1 MSTEIRLWKVGQQ
14 DLLEQVEVRR
24 LDLEARLEAWMERDI
39 SILSTDLFVIGRQ
52 VETEFGGY
60 IDLLCLDRNGDVVIV
75 ELKRDKTPR
84 QITAQGLD
92 YASWVDGL
100 SHDAIS
106 RQANEYLSQ
115 ARTTLEEAFAA
126 HFGLPLPEVLNED
139 HAILIVGSEI
149 DPSSERIIR
158 YLSTRHGVNINAVTF
173 SFFDDKGG
181 GAQYMA
187 RVFLVEPEEVQQRA
201 QHGSESKRQP
211 NRTPEELLEMAERAG
226 VGPLY
231 RELVK
236 ALGGHLQRGTTRSA
250 IVFNGRFENS
260 TKVVFSLIPGE
271 SSESTGLRFHAYLY
285 RLEKLLHLDTS
296 AIEANLPESREE
308 WKYYANAD
316 KDYWG
321 AAGYF
326 KTSGEISRFLA
337 LFAGR
342 TGQDG
347 GPTPA

>member
-14 DLLEQVEVRR
+14 DLLEQVEIRR
-24 LDLEARLEAWMERDI
+24 LDLETRLEAWMERDI
-39 SILSTDLFVIGRQ
+39 SILSTDLLVIGRQ
-52 VETEFGGY
+52 VETDFGGY
-60 IDLLCLDRNGDVVIV
+60 IDILCLDRNGDVAIV

-84 QITAQGLD
+84 QITAQALD
-92 YASWVDGL
+92 YASWVDDL
-100 SHDAIS
+100 AHDAIS

-126 HFGLPLPEVLNED
+126 RFGLPLPEVLNED
-139 HAILIVGSEI
+139 HSIIIVGSEI
-149 DPSSERIIR
+149 DSSSERIIR

-173 SFFDDKGG
+173 SFFNDKSG

-187 RVFLVEPEEVQQRA
+187 RVFLLEPEEGPRP
-201 QHGSESKRQP
+201 GPSKRQP
-211 NRTPEELLEMAERAG
+211 NRTSAELLEMAERAG
-226 VGPLY
+226 IGPLY
-231 RELVK
+231 RDLVK
-236 ALGGHLQRGTTRSA
+236 GLGDHLQRGTTRSA
-250 IVFNGRFENS
+250 IVFSGRFENS
-260 TKVVFSLIPGE
+260 TKVVFSLIPAE
-271 SSESTGLRFHAYLY
+271 SSEPIGLRFHAYLY
-285 RLEKLLHLDTS
+285 RLEKLLNLDTS
-296 AIEANLPESREE
+296 TIEANLPESREE

-316 KDYWG
+316 KEYCG

-326 KTSGEISRFLA
+326 KISEEISRFLA